1 MSMAMLKDKFK
12 VSGDG
17 VFYTLQ
23 GEGVSMG
30 KPACFLRLHVCNLK
44 CEWCD
49 TRYTWDPNTKEFWTE
64 GKDWTIDETKKN
76 IESVWGC
83 KDNNIK
89 KRLVITGGEPLLQK
103 EKIETLIHKMPEW
116 QIEIETNGTIMPT
129 PILLEHCQ
137 FNCSPKLGNSKNPK
151 IARIK
156 KEVLQSLNRVNA
168 SFKFVVTSHQ
178 DINEIQNDFITPINI
193 DPNKVIIMPQGKTAE
208 EVSNNAKLVVEEVK
222 NKGYRLL
229 GRLQCDIWGAVRGV

>member
-1 MSMAMLKDKFK
+1 MAMSKDKFK

-49 TRYTWDPNTKEFWTE
+49 TRYTWDPNKKEFWTE
-64 GKDWTIDETKKN
+64 GKDWSIAETKLKV
-76 IESVWGC
+76 ESCWGC
-83 KDNNIK
+83 KNINIP

-103 EKIETLIHKMPEW
+103 EKIDLLLDKMPDW
-116 QIEIETNGTIMPT
+116 LIEIETNGTVLPT
-129 PILLEHCQ
+129 VKMLERCQ
-137 FNCSPKLGNSKNPK
+137 FNCSPKLGNTKNPK

-156 KEVLQSLNRVNA
+156 QEVLQTLNKANS
-168 SFKFVVTSHQ
+168 SFKFVVTSCYDIEEIEQ
-178 DINEIQNDFITPINI
+178 DFVVPFNL
-193 DPNKVIIMPQGKTAE
+193 DPNKIIIMPQGKTAE
-208 EVSNNAKLVVEEVK
+208 EVASNAKLVVEEVK
-222 NKGYRLL
+222 TKGYQLL